1 MHVMKATLHGTQTR
15 ACKRKTLV
23 LDLDETLVH
32 STLDGLDLPDFSFP
46 VFFNGCAPRKSVSRP
61 HAGEL
66 PGLCD
71 CVHAHDS

>member
-1 MHVMKATLHGTQTR
+1 MFGCLRFAPEVLATTCMNLLLACKKRLSEPRAQTR

-46 VFFNGCAPRKSVSRP
+46 VFFNG
-61 HAGEL
+61 
-66 PGLCD
+66 
-71 CVHAHDS
+71 